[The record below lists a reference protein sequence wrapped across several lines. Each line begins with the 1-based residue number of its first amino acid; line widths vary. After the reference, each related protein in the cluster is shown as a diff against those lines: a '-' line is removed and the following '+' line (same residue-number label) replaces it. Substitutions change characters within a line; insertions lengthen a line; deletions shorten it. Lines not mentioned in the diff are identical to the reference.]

1 MKLPSSQTKI
11 LAIAIILTWLAAD
24 SASIEDNNRQQALR
38 GRQLPIEDHEF
49 WLKFIQ
55 DVFDERSDTSLSF
68 SLAPSS
74 LPSLAPTNNPT
85 TSPSTIP
92 SSFPSDNLSEGPS
105 FQPSAVPSKHPSE
118 QPSQTPTEWPTVRPS
133 AQPSMSPSASR
144 ALRPSSMPTGMPSI
158 QPSESPTQTP
168 TGAPTKHPTNIPSQ
182 TPTVGQPSQ
191 KPSEVPTISPTEEVC
206 LATCDFL
213 NVSLTASA
221 PFSNGSVSITNEIS
235 TCSEEKEFPGATD
248 TDQQTPFA
256 SIGPFCNESLDQAC
270 AVVNIDALLCSA
282 LDFNLPLVHV
292 VAYSAFNESNVEQN
306 YLGDGLFESFQ
317 ILLEPQEK
325 FFLIGFYS
333 VVVSQDFLPCVFRVS
348 VDVGQ
353 CTPSESPSEQPVSPT
368 ESPTTAPIC
377 EALPQTF
384 TNTGETTN
392 GRLERNDTIPST
404 CEGGPRP
411 FPGTYGSDPRLFNIV
426 GPLVND
432 NPNTRCATL
441 IWDFGDCFVVADTPV
456 GFNVLI
462 HPSGKLGHR

>member
-1 MKLPSSQTKI
+1 MSLTRGPTHHFHSHWHRLLCHLSPQQI
-11 LAIAIILTWLAAD
+11 IQQLRHLQYHQAFLQIIFLRDLA
-24 SASIEDNNRQQALR
+24 
-38 GRQLPIEDHEF
+38 
-49 WLKFIQ
+49 
-55 DVFDERSDTSLSF
+55 F
-68 SLAPSS
+68 SLLQYHRNTHQSNLLKHLLNGQLCDHLRNHQYLHQLHVLSDLVPCRQECHQYN
-74 LPSLAPTNNPT
+74 LQKGLLKLRLAPRQNT
-85 TSPSTIP
+85 
-92 SSFPSDNLSEGPS
+92 
-105 FQPSAVPSKHPSE
+105 Q
-118 QPSQTPTEWPTVRPS
+118 QTYL
-133 AQPSMSPSASR
+133 
-144 ALRPSSMPTGMPSI
+144 LR
-158 QPSESPTQTP
+158 
-168 TGAPTKHPTNIPSQ
+168 
-182 TPTVGQPSQ
+182 GQPSQ

-426 GPLVND
+426 GPFVND